1 MELPQEIPFE
11 ALVEALLDVDTPFSP
26 RFLYRLSDLEAAELE
41 MLKEV
46 WEQVPDWRRKA
57 LLEDVETLGAANY
70 RLSFENLARFTILDS
85 LAEVRLPSIRT
96 LSEYEAT
103 DLIELYRQALS
114 QDSDALVRA
123 AAATALSHYVY
134 LGEIEELPS
143 ELLREIEQDLI
154 EVIRSE
160 DAKLVRRRALE
171 ALSFSA
177 REEVTEFIS
186 TAYDSADKE
195 WIVSAVFAMGRSA
208 NEKWAPQVLENL
220 ENHFPAIRAEAAR
233 AAGELELHAAVPQLL
248 EMLDDHDSDVRAAS
262 TWSLS
267 QIGGEG
273 VQEALEVM
281 YEQTDDQE
289 EAELIEAA
297 LENLEFTENMQ
308 LFALF
313 DFSNPDE
320 DEDSGYFDIEDFTE
334 EP

>member
-1 MELPQEIPFE
+1 MELPQETPFE
-11 ALVEALLDVDTPFSP
+11 ALIEALLDVDTPLSP
-26 RFLYRLSDLEAAELE
+26 RFLYRLSDIEAAELE

-70 RLSFENLARFTILDS
+70 MLSFEALARFTILDA
-85 LAEVRLPSIRT
+85 LPEVRLPSIRT
-96 LSEYEAT
+96 LAEYETT

-114 QDSDALVRA
+114 QDNDLLVRA
-123 AAATALSHYVY
+123 AAADALSRYVY
-134 LGEIEELPS
+134 LGEIEELPPAM
-143 ELLREIEQDLI
+143 LREIEQHLI

-171 ALSFSA
+171 ALSYSA

-186 TAYDSADKE
+186 VAYNSADKE
-195 WIVSAVFAMGRSA
+195 WIVSAVLAMGRSA

-220 ENHFPAIRAEAAR
+220 ENSFPAIRAEAAR
-233 AAGELELHAAVPQLL
+233 AAGELELHEAVPQLL
-248 EMLDDHDSDVRAAS
+248 EMLDDHDPDVRAAS
-262 TWSLS
+262 IWSLS

-273 VQEALEVM
+273 VQEALEMM
-281 YEQTDDQE
+281 YEQTDDPE
-289 EAELIEAA
+289 EVELIEAA

-313 DFSNPDE
+313 DFPAPDE
-320 DEDSGYFDIEDFTE
+320 DEDSEYFDIEDFTE